1 MILTRNLSEP
11 LGPVAPSIP
20 APQNFSDR
28 CISCCACNVADVMLI
43 IEVTSM
49 CILLGE
55 DHVLDL
61 LIFTEEAV
69 MSILL
74 ATENLSGAKKG
85 LLTKSQKR
93 SHEQQITIAPCDYV
107 KNIQNNFRHDYIKLF
122 VWIFCMY
129 VFLSVAMVHNC
140 QI

>member
-1 MILTRNLSEP
+1 MIPTRNLSEP

-49 CILLGE
+49 CISFGE
-55 DHVLDL
+55 DHVLEVL
-61 LIFTEEAV
+61 MFTEEAL

-74 ATENLSGAKKG
+74 ATAKLWG
-85 LLTKSQKR
+85 DTERVDGRGSNSLRTSTA
-93 SHEQQITIAPCDYV
+93 S
-107 KNIQNNFRHDYIKLF
+107 
-122 VWIFCMY
+122 
-129 VFLSVAMVHNC
+129 
-140 QI
+140 